1 MRRIALTLLVLTALA
16 VPAALGD
23 SGPPRQGVV
32 VDAGHHGKGLA
43 GEGAS
48 LYAANC
54 AGCHGP
60 RGVGVRNAQ
69 RGAGDVRGQG
79 PPLRGV
85 GALGADFY
93 LRTGY
98 MPLEDPSQQPSRS
111 RVLFPE
117 QEIRAMVRY
126 VAGLGKGPA
135 IPRPHPEK
143 GSVAVGNTLFLENCA
158 GCHQIVGE
166 GGYVTGARVPPLED
180 ATDRQIAEAV
190 RIGPY
195 LMPRFSKKRLTDTQ
209 LNSLI
214 AYVDYAK
221 HPDDAGGWSIGHL
234 GPWPEGLVAWL
245 IATTALVCTCMV
257 IGKRLKA

>member
-1 MRRIALTLLVLTALA
+1 MTRVALTVLVLTALA
-16 VPAALGD
+16 APAGLAD

-32 VDAGHHGKGLA
+32 VDPGRHGSGFV

-54 AGCHGP
+54 ASCHGP
-60 RGVGVRNAQ
+60 GGVGVRNER
-69 RGAGDVRGQG
+69 RGAGDVPGQG

-85 GALGADFY
+85 GAQAADFY

-117 QEIRAMVRY
+117 EEIRAMIAY
-126 VAGLGKGPA
+126 VASLGQGPP
-135 IPRPHPEK
+135 IPSPQPER

-190 RIGPY
+190 RVGPY
-195 LMPRFSKKRLTDTQ
+195 LMPRFSKRRLTDTQ

-221 HPDDAGGWSIGHL
+221 HPLDAGGWSIGHL

-245 IATTALVCTCMV
+245 IATSALVGTCMV

>member
-1 MRRIALTLLVLTALA
+1 MTRVALTLLVLVALA
-16 VPAALGD
+16 APAALAD

-32 VDAGHHGKGLA
+32 IDPGQHGAGLV

-54 AGCHGP
+54 ASCHGP
-60 RGVGVRNAQ
+60 HGVGVLKAR
-69 RGAGDVRGQG
+69 RGAGDVHGQG
-79 PPLRGV
+79 PPLLGV
-85 GALGADFY
+85 GALSADFY

-98 MPLEDPSQQPSRS
+98 MPLENPSQQPSRS

-117 QEIRAMVRY
+117 EEIRAMVAY
-126 VAGLGKGPA
+126 VASLGEGPG
-135 IPRPHPEK
+135 IPRPQPQK
-143 GSVAVGNTLFLENCA
+143 GSVAAGNTLFLQNCA
-158 GCHQIVGE
+158 GCHQIVGA
-166 GGYVTGARVPPLED
+166 GGYVTGARVPPLEE

-195 LMPRFSKKRLTDTQ
+195 LMPHFSEQRLTNTQ

-245 IATTALVCTCMV
+245 IATSALVATCIV